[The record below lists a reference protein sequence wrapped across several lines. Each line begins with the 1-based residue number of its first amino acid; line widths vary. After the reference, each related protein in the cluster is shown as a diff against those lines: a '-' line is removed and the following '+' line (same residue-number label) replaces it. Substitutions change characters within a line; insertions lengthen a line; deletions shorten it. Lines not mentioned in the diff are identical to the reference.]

1 MEGRDQTIQYL
12 TQVKRDLNARREKLL
27 RPVQELDKEIE
38 HVTAALAVVLRNGVE
53 DEKGNPLGFPLK
65 KLKGMTQTQALL
77 EIAKY
82 NGGTIKTLEVKP
94 ILIGSGIMRSTKN
107 SARMIHGL
115 ISRSEA
121 FERIGRGEYRLKA
134 KPQAQGI
141 MTGPHGVLTSTQG
154 RLSN

>member
-12 TQVKRDLNARREKLL
+12 TQVKRDLSAKREKLL
-27 RPVQELDKEIE
+27 RPVQDVDKEIE
-38 HVTAALAVVLRNGVE
+38 HITAALAVILRSGTE

-65 KLKGMTQTQALL
+65 KLRGMTQTQALL

-121 FERIGRGEYRLKA
+121 FRRIGRGEYRLKEAEA
-134 KPQAQGI
+134 K
-141 MTGPHGVLTSTQG
+141 TSDKTLFQP
-154 RLSN
+154 NHVQ